1 MAQSIRCEDLPYSAG
16 IGRCVRAPVFIANL
30 FKQTISKVVIRSAIN
45 SKIIVVVL
53 MFGSSSV
60 IAAPPV
66 STDTQPPAI
75 KVNAM
80 NYVHAKT
87 AIQFDKYYQ
96 AAGGINQFS
105 HTRKVADIDSHS
117 SRRLNR
123 DTLYS
128 VAIVDISEGA
138 VVEMPDAGSRYMSM
152 QIVNQAGYTN
162 AVLHGGGSYKL
173 TKEEFDTTFVWLLVR
188 TLVLSSVED
197 DLELANALQDQLKIS
212 SSSNQAYSHP
222 KYDQAS
228 FDITTHH
235 LAELGRGLNDNSKA
249 AGSIN
254 EVDPIKQLLLS
265 AYGFGTLPETESLL
279 ITVEPDLPIDR
290 AYVLNVKNVPVD
302 GFWSLA
308 VYDKDGYFQRNEYE
322 SYGFSNQSAVM
333 DSDGSIT
340 LHFGGDPSSLN
351 YIPLTDGWNYVVR
364 LYRPRESLL
373 NGSWTFPQVKEID
386 LKQ

>member
-1 MAQSIRCEDLPYSAG
+1 MAQSIWCEELFYSTG
-16 IGRCVRAPVFIANL
+16 IGRYVRAPAYIAKL
-30 FKQTISKVVIRSAIN
+30 FKQKISKVVDRPAIN
-45 SKIIVVVL
+45 SKMVIVILMSVSGSVVA
-53 MFGSSSV
+53 G
-60 IAAPPV
+60 PPA
-66 STDTQPPAI
+66 STDPLPPAI
-75 KVNAM
+75 KVNVM

-87 AIQFDKYYQ
+87 AIQFDKYYR

-105 HTRKVADIDSHS
+105 HTRNIAEIDNRS

-128 VAIVDISEGA
+128 VAIVDISKGA

-162 AVLHGGGSYKL
+162 AVLHGGGRYELSQ
-173 TKEEFDTTFVWLLVR
+173 EEFDTTFVWLLVR

-197 DLELANALQDQLKIS
+197 DLERANALQDQLKIS
-212 SSSNQAYSHP
+212 SSSNQPYSHP

-228 FDITTHH
+228 FNTTTHH
-235 LAELGRGLNDNSKA
+235 LAELGKGLSDNSKA
-249 AGSIN
+249 AGSIK

-279 ITVEPDLPIDR
+279 FSVEPELPIDR
-290 AYVLNVKNVPVD
+290 AYVLNVKDVPVD

-308 VYDKDGYFQRNEYE
+308 MYDKDGYFQRNEYE
-322 SYGFSNQSAVM
+322 SYGYSNQSAVK

-340 LHFGGDPSSLN
+340 LHFGGHPSSVN
-351 YIPLTDGWNYVVR
+351 YIPLTDGWNYVIR

-373 NGSWTFPQVKEID
+373 DGSWVFPQIKEVEP
-386 LKQ
+386 KQ